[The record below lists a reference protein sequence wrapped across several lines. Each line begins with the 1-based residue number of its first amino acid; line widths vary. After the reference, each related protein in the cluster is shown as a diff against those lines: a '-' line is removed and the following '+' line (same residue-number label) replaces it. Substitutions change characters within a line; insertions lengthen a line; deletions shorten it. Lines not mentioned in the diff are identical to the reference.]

1 MATYAK
7 KGETI
12 ENLIKRFKREV
23 VKGEILT
30 TYRNKEFYLSNG
42 QKKRLKIER
51 SKKRSRAKKKNN

>member
-7 KGETI
+7 KGEPI

-30 TYRNKEFYLSNG
+30 TYRNKEFYLSKG

-51 SKKRSRAKKKNN
+51 NKKRSRAKKKN

>member
-7 KGETI
+7 KGDPI

-30 TYRNKEFYLSNG
+30 TYRNKEFYLSKG

-51 SKKRSRAKKKNN
+51 NKKRSRAKKKN